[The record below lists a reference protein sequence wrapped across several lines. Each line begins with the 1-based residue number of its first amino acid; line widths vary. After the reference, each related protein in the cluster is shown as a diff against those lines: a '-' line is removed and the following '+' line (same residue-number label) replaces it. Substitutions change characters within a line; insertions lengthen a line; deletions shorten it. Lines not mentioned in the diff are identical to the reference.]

1 VIVQED
7 LKVPRCKVQ
16 IVATI
21 KGHPWDL
28 WGLAQLF
35 DGSDSSNTLVKANK
49 PEGRPS
55 FDPTKPHE
63 VTRFRVHGYDICA
76 TLTCNDL
83 EWHDTNKRPDLRDL
97 RPIAEEI
104 VARLNGLARTFDP
117 TFTPVK
123 LLYLSFVHENG
134 AGSLLNGDWTPNK
147 DNTFLGAKG
156 QNDLAKAALA
166 LAGSDAD
173 VDFVLNA
180 MVLPATWSALYLVV
194 DAISMNVGSI
204 HKLEKFNWLTKDQ
217 LNDLTYSANNSRSI
231 REGARHGNRAK
242 TGRSLLP
249 LDQAHILTC
258 TLVVEWLYW
267 LITQAKSP

>member
-1 VIVQED
+1 V
-7 LKVPRCKVQ
+7 K

-28 WGLAQLF
+28 WGLAHLF
-35 DGSDSSNTLVKANK
+35 DGSDSSNTVVKADK

-55 FDPTKPHE
+55 FDPTKPDE
-63 VTRFRVHGYDICA
+63 VTRFRVHGYDICT
-76 TLTCNDL
+76 TLTCNYLTWD
-83 EWHDTNKRPDLRDL
+83 DTKGRPDLREL
-97 RPIAEEI
+97 RPIAEQI

-117 TFTPVK
+117 MFTPVK

-134 AGSLLNGDWTPNK
+134 AGSLPNGDWTPNK
-147 DNTFLGAKG
+147 DSTLLGAKG
-156 QNDLAKAALA
+156 QNDIAKAALA
-166 LAGSDAD
+166 LADSNPD

-180 MVLPATWSALYLVV
+180 MVLPATWSALYLVF
-194 DAISMNVGSI
+194 DAISMNVGGQP
-204 HKLEKFNWLTKDQ
+204 KLKTFNWLTKDQ
-217 LNDLTYSANNSRSI
+217 LNDLKYSANNSRNI

-242 TGRSLLP
+242 TDRSLIP

-267 LITQAKSP
+267 LSEQTKGP